1 MYVWWQDMSSSLQ
14 INAEFEMEKKRKKR
28 EKSRQRGSF
37 EVHSNVT
44 AEGLHHQKSKG
55 NMDGYCFISAH
66 KNWMCSKTAVIS

>member
-1 MYVWWQDMSSSLQ
+1 MSINQQ
-14 INAEFEMEKKRKKR
+14 INAEFETGKKKKKR

-44 AEGLHHQKSKG
+44 AEGLHLQKSKE
-55 NMDGYCFISAH
+55 NVDGYCFISAH